1 MNIIYKNYQDL
12 IENKFN
18 ILSPLFVHE
27 FNLNNINKNNKEQDT
42 GVYFRYQ
49 EQNKKFPNIIC
60 DLSDVERKTNIM
72 REYLFNIIYPNVKYG
87 YNHYIHLN
95 RIYRFTTNGRTFI
108 IQILFKSITD
118 GDYEDDPVN
127 EYYIFIFECFKNIDQ
142 LLSTIDPSFRHK
154 ILGSIDFLKQL
165 NEEIYVFITYRDIV
179 CEHDI
184 NMRSGY
190 NKYKLFM
197 NESGLS
203 RKYLK
208 YYGNYLITSDA
219 YRRQNFLSILYLIYG
234 IIMKEV
240 ECIYDV
246 NDKGVEY
253 AKFIILQLY
262 NATRFSHKKCPYCQ
276 LGYRIAKKGAYVDN
290 QQYLTKYNEETQQK
304 IIQNKDIYRLTDE
317 YYIKNISVNNVDSV
331 KNIHSIESH
340 YFNPSQRQ
348 LDIEILQ
355 KIEKS
360 GTDKLGN
367 QLVLDN
373 NQELVKRIRDDLSS
387 LNNKRFIIMDYD
399 ELLNYLDY
407 PIDYNK

>member
-1 MNIIYKNYQDL
+1 MNIIYKNNQDL
-12 IENKFN
+12 VDYKFN

-27 FNLNNINKNNKEQDT
+27 LNLNYINKNNKEQDT
-42 GVYFRYQ
+42 GVYFRYKGK
-49 EQNKKFPNIIC
+49 NKKFPNIIC
-60 DLSDVERKTNIM
+60 DLSEVERRTNIM

-87 YNHYIHLN
+87 YNGYIHLN

-118 GDYEDDPVN
+118 GDYEDDPIN
-127 EYYIFIFECFKNIDQ
+127 EYYIFIFECFKNVDQ
-142 LLSTIDPSFRHK
+142 LLSTIDPLFHHK
-154 ILGSIDFLKQL
+154 IKDSIDFLRQL

-179 CEHDI
+179 CEQDI
-184 NMRSGY
+184 NRMPGHK
-190 NKYKLFM
+190 KYKFFM

-203 RKYLK
+203 TKYIK
-208 YYGNYLITSDA
+208 YYGNYLITSNA

-262 NATRFSHKKCPYCQ
+262 NATGFGHEKCPYCQ
-276 LGYRIAKKGAYVDN
+276 LGYRIAKKGAYDSN
-290 QQYLTKYNEETQQK
+290 QQYLTNYNQQTQQK

-317 YYIKNISVNNVDSV
+317 YYMKNISVGNVTS
-331 KNIHSIESH
+331 IQSIEAH
-340 YFNPSQRQ
+340 YYNPSHRQ
-348 LDIEILQ
+348 LDIDILQ
-355 KIEKS
+355 KIEES

-387 LNNKRFIIMDYD
+387 LINKRFIIMDYD
-399 ELLNYLDY
+399 ELLNELDY